1 MKKIHTPNH
10 KFYEQ
15 YYLDQAKQKGGN
27 LPAFHGARFERG
39 NGLGSIFRGLFRWA
53 VPHLQEGAKMLGKKA
68 LQTGVDVAQ
77 DVLAGENL
85 KTATKKRAK
94 QALGLPSQDSP
105 QSGAGKKGTK
115 RKAQPRKNS
124 SPRQETENIS
134 AARETRRQIFLL
146 EVKMAFV
153 HHESQECTKS
163 ELDLF
168 TIPAIQTS
176 ITKGRWIENH
186 LLRNINDTG
195 PIEFNVSGTG
205 EEYLDLTKTQLLV
218 KGKITKANGTA
229 LDAET
234 KVGPVNLFLH
244 SLFSQ
249 VDVSL
254 NERLISPST
263 NTYPYRAMIETLLLW
278 GRREIESTIYGHVLQ
293 RYSWK
298 DGCRGPCG

>member
-15 YYLDQAKQKGGN
+15 YCLDQAKQKGGN
-27 LPAFHGARFERG
+27 LPAFHGARFQRG
-39 NGLGSIFRGLFRWA
+39 NGLGSIFRGLSVGQCPTFKR
-53 VPHLQEGAKMLGKKA
+53 VLKCLVKKP
-68 LQTGVDVAQ
+68 LRTGVDVAQ

-85 KTATKKRAK
+85 KTTTKKRAN
-94 QALGLPSQDSP
+94 QVLGLPSQDSP
-105 QSGAGKKGTK
+105 QSGAGKKRYKKESTTK
-115 RKAQPRKNS
+115 KKQFGSK
-124 SPRQETENIS
+124 QETENIS

-168 TIPAIQTS
+168 TIPATQTS
-176 ITKGRWIENH
+176 ITKGRWIEYH
-186 LLRNINDTG
+186 PLRNINDTG
-195 PIEFNVSGTG
+195 PIECNVSGTG
-205 EEYLDLTKTQLLV
+205 EEYLDLAKTQLLV
-218 KGKITKANGTA
+218 KAKITRANGTA
-229 LDAET
+229 LNAET

-263 NTYPYRAMIETLLLW
+263 NTYPYRAMI
-278 GRREIESTIYGHVLQ
+278 
-293 RYSWK
+293 
-298 DGCRGPCG
+298 